1 MFKENNRL
9 NIWLVS
15 IACAAFSI
23 AYLGLSFEDLV
34 PHGGGINIF
43 KEFALASLS
52 PKGEMFD
59 LAIAI
64 GSTLKYA
71 IAAISLSF
79 ILGLPLGVLAS
90 YSFWRD
96 KGRFSGSLRWFLRS
110 IIALLRS
117 IHELLWAV
125 FLLAAIGLS
134 PLSAVISIAIPY
146 AGILAKVFADIID
159 ESSRAPEDALT
170 AIGASRWQ
178 RFFYARLPQAIPDI
192 LSYSFYRFECA
203 LRSSAIL
210 GFFGFPT
217 IGYAIKLEFDNLN
230 YSAVWANLYALFFV
244 IILLEI
250 YSIYLRRRL
259 VS

>member
-1 MFKENNRL
+1 MFKNNRL
-9 NIWLVS
+9 NVWLIS
-15 IACAAFSI
+15 IACAVLSLV
-23 AYLGLSFEDLV
+23 YLELSFKDLI
-34 PHGGGINIF
+34 PHGGGANIF

-52 PKGEMFD
+52 PKGD
-59 LAIAI
+59 LVKLIMAI

-71 IAAISLSF
+71 IAAISLAF
-79 ILGLPLGVLAS
+79 LLGLPLGVLAS

-96 KGRFSGSLRWFLRS
+96 KSPFARSLRWILRS

-178 RFFYARLPQAIPDI
+178 RFLYARLPQAIPDI

-230 YSAVWANLYALFFV
+230 YSAVWANLYVLFAV
-244 IILLEI
+244 IVLLEI